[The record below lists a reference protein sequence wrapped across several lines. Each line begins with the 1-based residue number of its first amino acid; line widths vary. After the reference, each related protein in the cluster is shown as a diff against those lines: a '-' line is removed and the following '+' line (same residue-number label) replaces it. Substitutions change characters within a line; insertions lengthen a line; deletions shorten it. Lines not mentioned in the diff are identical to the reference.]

1 MTKLGD
7 IFNKRIE
14 KKEFSASEKHWGDLE
29 SMLNEH
35 DASKKGGAAWWL
47 GGAGVFA
54 IALLFGWFAI
64 DTSNEI
70 ASIDEPTSSNAK
82 ISNTNIQKSTTAE
95 SSELIQQKD
104 KVSDNTVD
112 GVKNDDKNQESLGKI
127 EEEAIAEN
135 PEEVSKTDNNNQAIP
150 PAKISTSNGAA
161 DIAEEAIA
169 ENPEEELK
177 TNNNNQAIP
186 PAKISTSNE
195 AEDVVEETI
204 AENPEEELKTNNN
217 NQAIPLA
224 KISTS
229 NEAEDVAEKTDN
241 SNEPAGVNQNSNK
254 LIDNSYSAIENTN
267 SEVFDKLELMDL
279 LGISLVENQI
289 DVLNP
294 VEDFIDG
301 GKSKFQLEV
310 GLYSGP
316 MFVGKYLSSA
326 TNADYITR
334 RQGEEID
341 RISFNSNIDLNI
353 KFGKLLLSTGL
364 NNHQQGEVTNY
375 SNDYENWVVTQWIDY
390 EVTDNSFWQLNT
402 TSFTI
407 ITDDN
412 YTIDTDTVLSYY
424 DETIGSY
431 VTDTVNYQ
439 SYEINN
445 IGTQQFDLVDSI
457 YVVQFDSTAT
467 LVVDSSLVL
476 VADANNTQ
484 QKTTTRFSYVEVP
497 ILLGY
502 EFPINRLSLSC
513 KTGIGVGMLTR
524 YNATYYTQDYSA
536 PQLVNESQ
544 VNQLMINYLLRI
556 GMKYAINESIA
567 FSCEPFYR
575 LNLSNVIKSEDVTQ
589 KYWNAGLNI
598 GAVYSF

>member
-112 GVKNDDKNQESLGKI
+112 GFKNDDKNQESLGKI

-150 PAKISTSNGAA
+150 LAKISTSNE
-161 DIAEEAIA
+161 AEDVAEGAIA

-195 AEDVVEETI
+195 AEDVAEETI

-217 NQAIPLA
+217 NQAIPPA

-457 YVVQFDSTAT
+457 YVVQLDSTVT
-467 LVVDSSLVL
+467 LTVDSSLVL
-476 VADANNTQ
+476 VADANNPQ

-502 EFPINRLSLSC
+502 EFPINRLSISC

-524 YNATYYTQDYSA
+524 HNATYHTQDYSA
-536 PQLVNESQ
+536 PQLVNKSQ

>member
-112 GVKNDDKNQESLGKI
+112 GFKNDDKNQESLGKI

-150 PAKISTSNGAA
+150 PAKISTSNE
-161 DIAEEAIA
+161 AEDVAEGAIA
-169 ENPEEELK
+169 ENPEEESK
-177 TNNNNQAIP
+177 TDNNNQAIP

-195 AEDVVEETI
+195 AEDVAEGAI

-301 GKSKFQLEV
+301 GKSKFQLEL

-402 TSFTI
+402 TPFTI

-457 YVVQFDSTAT
+457 YVVQLDSTVT
-467 LVVDSSLVL
+467 LTVDSSLVL
-476 VADANNTQ
+476 VADANNPQ

-502 EFPINRLSLSC
+502 EFPINRLSISC

-524 YNATYYTQDYSA
+524 HNATYHTQDYSA
-536 PQLVNESQ
+536 PQLVNKSQ

>member
-104 KVSDNTVD
+104 KVSDNTGD
-112 GVKNDDKNQESLGKI
+112 GFKNDDKNQESLGKI

-150 PAKISTSNGAA
+150 PAKISTSNE
-161 DIAEEAIA
+161 AEDVPEGAIA

-186 PAKISTSNE
+186 P
-195 AEDVVEETI
+195 
-204 AENPEEELKTNNN
+204 
-217 NQAIPLA
+217 A

-279 LGISLVENQI
+279 LGTSLVENQLA
-289 DVLNP
+289 VLNP

-301 GKSKFQLEV
+301 GKSKFQLEL

-412 YTIDTDTVLSYY
+412 YAIDTDTVLSYY

-457 YVVQFDSTAT
+457 YVVQLDSTVT
-467 LVVDSSLVL
+467 LTLDSSLVL
-476 VADANNTQ
+476 VADANNPQ

-502 EFPINRLSLSC
+502 EFPINRLSLSF
-513 KTGIGVGMLTR
+513 KTGIGVGMLMR
-524 YNATYYTQDYSA
+524 YNATYYTQDYFA

-544 VNQLMINYLLRI
+544 VNQLMINYLLRLGI
-556 GMKYAINESIA
+556 KYAINESIA

>member
-104 KVSDNTVD
+104 KVSDNTGD
-112 GVKNDDKNQESLGKI
+112 GFKNDDKNQESLGKI

-150 PAKISTSNGAA
+150 PAKISTSNE
-161 DIAEEAIA
+161 AEDVPEGAIA
-169 ENPEEELK
+169 ENREEESK

-186 PAKISTSNE
+186 P
-195 AEDVVEETI
+195 
-204 AENPEEELKTNNN
+204 
-217 NQAIPLA
+217 A

-279 LGISLVENQI
+279 LGTSLVENQLA
-289 DVLNP
+289 VLNP

-301 GKSKFQLEV
+301 GKSKFQLEL

-445 IGTQQFDLVDSI
+445 IGAQQFDLVDSI
-457 YVVQFDSTAT
+457 YVLQFDSTAT
-467 LVVDSSLVL
+467 LVVDSSIVL

-484 QKTTTRFSYVEVP
+484 QKSTTRFSYVEVP

-502 EFPINRLSLSC
+502 EFPINRLSLSF
-513 KTGIGVGMLTR
+513 KTGIGVGMLMR
-524 YNATYYTQDYSA
+524 YNATYYTQDYFA

-544 VNQLMINYLLRI
+544 VNQLMINYLLRLGI
-556 GMKYAINESIA
+556 KYAINESIA

>member
-112 GVKNDDKNQESLGKI
+112 GFKNDDKNQESLGKI

-150 PAKISTSNGAA
+150 LAKISTSNE
-161 DIAEEAIA
+161 AEDVAEGAIA

-186 PAKISTSNE
+186 LAKISTSNE
-195 AEDVVEETI
+195 AEDVAEETI

-217 NQAIPLA
+217 NQAIPPA

-457 YVVQFDSTAT
+457 YVVQLDSTVT
-467 LVVDSSLVL
+467 LTVDSSLVL
-476 VADANNTQ
+476 VADANNPQ

-502 EFPINRLSLSC
+502 EFPINRLSISC

-524 YNATYYTQDYSA
+524 HNATYHTQDYSA
-536 PQLVNESQ
+536 PQLVNKSQ

>member
-47 GGAGVFA
+47 GGAGAFA

-82 ISNTNIQKSTTAE
+82 ISNTNIQKSTTVE

-104 KVSDNTVD
+104 QIIYNTVD
-112 GVKNDDKNQESLGKI
+112 GLKNDGKNQESLGKI

-135 PEEVSKTDNNNQAIP
+135 PEVESKTNNNNQSIP
-150 PAKISTSNGAA
+150 PAKISTSNEAA
-161 DIAEEAIA
+161 DVTEEAIA
-169 ENPEEELK
+169 ENPEVESK

-195 AEDVVEETI
+195 SA
-204 AENPEEELKTNNN
+204 
-217 NQAIPLA
+217 
-224 KISTS
+224 
-229 NEAEDVAEKTDN
+229 DVAEKTEN
-241 SNEPAGVNQNSNK
+241 SNDPAGVNQNSNN
-254 LIDNSYSAIENTN
+254 LIGNSYSAIENTN
-267 SEVFDKLELMDL
+267 LEVFDKLELMDL
-279 LGISLVENQI
+279 LGTSLVENQLA
-289 DVLNP
+289 VLNP

-326 TNADYITR
+326 TNANYITR

-445 IGTQQFDLVDSI
+445 IGAQQFDLVDSI
-457 YVVQFDSTAT
+457 YVLQFDSTAT
-467 LVVDSSLVL
+467 LVVDSSIVL

-484 QKTTTRFSYVEVP
+484 QISTTRFSYVEVP

-502 EFPINRLSLSC
+502 EFPINRLSLSF
-513 KTGIGVGMLTR
+513 KTGIGVGMLMR
-524 YNATYYTQDYSA
+524 YNATYYTQDYFA

-544 VNQLMINYLLRI
+544 VNQLMINYLLRLGI
-556 GMKYAINESIA
+556 KYAINESIA

>member
-35 DASKKGGAAWWL
+35 DASKKGSAAWWL

-64 DTSNEI
+64 DTYNEI

-112 GVKNDDKNQESLGKI
+112 GFKNDDKNQESLGKI

-150 PAKISTSNGAA
+150 PAKISTSNE
-161 DIAEEAIA
+161 AEDVAEGAIA

-186 PAKISTSNE
+186 LAKISTSNE
-195 AEDVVEETI
+195 AEDVAEGAI

-301 GKSKFQLEV
+301 GKSKFQLEL

-457 YVVQFDSTAT
+457 YVVQLDSTVT
-467 LVVDSSLVL
+467 LTVDSSLVL
-476 VADANNTQ
+476 VADANNPQ

-502 EFPINRLSLSC
+502 EFPINRLSISC

-524 YNATYYTQDYSA
+524 HNATYHTQDYSA
-536 PQLVNESQ
+536 PQLVNKSQ

>member
-112 GVKNDDKNQESLGKI
+112 GFKNDDKNQESLGKI

-150 PAKISTSNGAA
+150 LAKISTSNE
-161 DIAEEAIA
+161 AEDVAEGAIA

-186 PAKISTSNE
+186 P
-195 AEDVVEETI
+195 
-204 AENPEEELKTNNN
+204 
-217 NQAIPLA
+217 A

-457 YVVQFDSTAT
+457 YVVQLDSTVT
-467 LVVDSSLVL
+467 LTVDSSLVL
-476 VADANNTQ
+476 VADANNPQ

-502 EFPINRLSLSC
+502 EFPINRLSISC

-524 YNATYYTQDYSA
+524 HNATYHTQDYSA
-536 PQLVNESQ
+536 PQLVNKSQ

>member
-112 GVKNDDKNQESLGKI
+112 GFKNDDKNQESLGKI
-127 EEEAIAEN
+127 EEEA
-135 PEEVSKTDNNNQAIP
+135 
-150 PAKISTSNGAA
+150 
-161 DIAEEAIA
+161 
-169 ENPEEELK
+169 
-177 TNNNNQAIP
+177 
-186 PAKISTSNE
+186 
-195 AEDVVEETI
+195 I

-301 GKSKFQLEV
+301 GKSKFQLEL

-402 TSFTI
+402 TPFTI

-457 YVVQFDSTAT
+457 YVVQLDSTVT
-467 LVVDSSLVL
+467 LTVDSSLVL
-476 VADANNTQ
+476 VADANNPQ

-502 EFPINRLSLSC
+502 EFPINRLSISC

-524 YNATYYTQDYSA
+524 HNATYHTQDYSA
-536 PQLVNESQ
+536 PQLVNKSQ

>member
-47 GGAGVFA
+47 GGAGAFA

-82 ISNTNIQKSTTAE
+82 ISNTNIQKSTTVE

-104 KVSDNTVD
+104 QIIYNTVD
-112 GVKNDDKNQESLGKI
+112 GLKNDGKNQESLGKI

-135 PEEVSKTDNNNQAIP
+135 PEVESKTNNNNQSIP
-150 PAKISTSNGAA
+150 PAKISTSNEAA
-161 DIAEEAIA
+161 DVTEEAIA
-169 ENPEEELK
+169 ENPEGESK

-195 AEDVVEETI
+195 SA
-204 AENPEEELKTNNN
+204 
-217 NQAIPLA
+217 
-224 KISTS
+224 
-229 NEAEDVAEKTDN
+229 DVAEKTEN
-241 SNEPAGVNQNSNK
+241 SNDPAGVNQNSNN
-254 LIDNSYSAIENTN
+254 LIGNSYSAIENTN
-267 SEVFDKLELMDL
+267 LEVFDKLELMDL
-279 LGISLVENQI
+279 LGTSLVENQLA
-289 DVLNP
+289 VLNP

-326 TNADYITR
+326 TNANYITR

-445 IGTQQFDLVDSI
+445 IGAQQFDLVDSI
-457 YVVQFDSTAT
+457 YVLQFDSTAT
-467 LVVDSSLVL
+467 LVVDSSIVL

-484 QKTTTRFSYVEVP
+484 QISTTRFSYVEVP

-502 EFPINRLSLSC
+502 EFPINRLSLSF
-513 KTGIGVGMLTR
+513 KTGIGVGMLMR
-524 YNATYYTQDYSA
+524 YNATYYTQDYFA

-544 VNQLMINYLLRI
+544 VNQLMINYLLRLGI
-556 GMKYAINESIA
+556 KYAINESIA

>member
-47 GGAGVFA
+47 GGAGAFA

-82 ISNTNIQKSTTAE
+82 ISNTNIQKSTTVE

-104 KVSDNTVD
+104 QIIYNTVD
-112 GVKNDDKNQESLGKI
+112 GLKNDGKNQESLGKI

-135 PEEVSKTDNNNQAIP
+135 PEVESKTNNNNQSIP
-150 PAKISTSNGAA
+150 PAKISTSNEAA
-161 DIAEEAIA
+161 DVTEEAIA
-169 ENPEEELK
+169 ENPEVESK

-195 AEDVVEETI
+195 SA
-204 AENPEEELKTNNN
+204 
-217 NQAIPLA
+217 
-224 KISTS
+224 
-229 NEAEDVAEKTDN
+229 DVAEKTEN
-241 SNEPAGVNQNSNK
+241 SNDPAGVNQNSNN
-254 LIDNSYSAIENTN
+254 LIGNSYSAIENTN
-267 SEVFDKLELMDL
+267 LEVFDKLELMDL
-279 LGISLVENQI
+279 LGTSLVENQLA
-289 DVLNP
+289 VLNP

-326 TNADYITR
+326 TNANYITR

-445 IGTQQFDLVDSI
+445 IGAQQFDLVDSI
-457 YVVQFDSTAT
+457 YVLQFDSTAT
-467 LVVDSSLVL
+467 LVVDSSIVL

-484 QKTTTRFSYVEVP
+484 QKSTTRFSYVEVP

-502 EFPINRLSLSC
+502 EFPINRLSLSF
-513 KTGIGVGMLTR
+513 KTGIGVGMLMR
-524 YNATYYTQDYSA
+524 YNATYYTQDYFA

-544 VNQLMINYLLRI
+544 VNQLMINYLLRLGI
-556 GMKYAINESIA
+556 KYAINESIA

>member
-47 GGAGVFA
+47 GGAGAFA

-82 ISNTNIQKSTTAE
+82 ISNTNIQKTTTVE

-104 KVSDNTVD
+104 QIIYNTVD
-112 GVKNDDKNQESLGKI
+112 GLKNDGKNQESLGKI

-135 PEEVSKTDNNNQAIP
+135 PEVES
-150 PAKISTSNGAA
+150 
-161 DIAEEAIA
+161 
-169 ENPEEELK
+169 K
-177 TNNNNQAIP
+177 TNNNNQSIP

-195 AEDVVEETI
+195 SA
-204 AENPEEELKTNNN
+204 
-217 NQAIPLA
+217 
-224 KISTS
+224 
-229 NEAEDVAEKTDN
+229 DVAEKTEN
-241 SNEPAGVNQNSNK
+241 SNDPAGVNQNSNN
-254 LIDNSYSAIENTN
+254 LIGNSYSAIENTN
-267 SEVFDKLELMDL
+267 LEVFDKLELMDL
-279 LGISLVENQI
+279 LGTSLVENQLA
-289 DVLNP
+289 VLNP

-326 TNADYITR
+326 TNANYITR

-445 IGTQQFDLVDSI
+445 IGAQQFDLVDSI
-457 YVVQFDSTAT
+457 YVLQFDSTTT
-467 LVVDSSLVL
+467 LVVDSSIVL

-484 QKTTTRFSYVEVP
+484 QKSTTRFSYVEVP

-502 EFPINRLSLSC
+502 EFPINRLSLSF
-513 KTGIGVGMLTR
+513 KTGIGVGMLMR
-524 YNATYYTQDYSA
+524 YNATYYTQDYFA

-544 VNQLMINYLLRI
+544 VNQLMINYLLRLGI
-556 GMKYAINESIA
+556 KYAINESIA

>member
-112 GVKNDDKNQESLGKI
+112 GFKNDDKNQESLGKI

-150 PAKISTSNGAA
+150 LAKISTSNE
-161 DIAEEAIA
+161 AEDVAEGAIA

-186 PAKISTSNE
+186 P
-195 AEDVVEETI
+195 
-204 AENPEEELKTNNN
+204 
-217 NQAIPLA
+217 A

-301 GKSKFQLEV
+301 GKSKFQLEL

-457 YVVQFDSTAT
+457 YVVQLDSTVT
-467 LVVDSSLVL
+467 LTVDSSLVL
-476 VADANNTQ
+476 VADANNPQ

-502 EFPINRLSLSC
+502 EFPINRLSISC

-524 YNATYYTQDYSA
+524 HNATYHTQDYSA
-536 PQLVNESQ
+536 PQLVNKSQ

>member
-112 GVKNDDKNQESLGKI
+112 GFKNDDKNQESLGKI

-150 PAKISTSNGAA
+150 PAKISTSNE
-161 DIAEEAIA
+161 AEDVAEGAIA
-169 ENPEEELK
+169 ENREEE
-177 TNNNNQAIP
+177 
-186 PAKISTSNE
+186 S
-195 AEDVVEETI
+195 
-204 AENPEEELKTNNN
+204 KTNNN

-301 GKSKFQLEV
+301 RKSKFQLEL

-431 VTDTVNYQ
+431 VTDTINYQ

-457 YVVQFDSTAT
+457 YVVQLDSTVT
-467 LVVDSSLVL
+467 LTVDSSLVL
-476 VADANNTQ
+476 VADANNPQ

-502 EFPINRLSLSC
+502 EFPINRLSISC

-524 YNATYYTQDYSA
+524 HNATYHTQDYSA
-536 PQLVNESQ
+536 PQLVNKSQ

>member
-1 MTKLGD
+1 
-7 IFNKRIE
+7 
-14 KKEFSASEKHWGDLE
+14 
-29 SMLNEH
+29 
-35 DASKKGGAAWWL
+35 
-47 GGAGVFA
+47 
-54 IALLFGWFAI
+54 
-64 DTSNEI
+64 
-70 ASIDEPTSSNAK
+70 
-82 ISNTNIQKSTTAE
+82 
-95 SSELIQQKD
+95 
-104 KVSDNTVD
+104 
-112 GVKNDDKNQESLGKI
+112 
-127 EEEAIAEN
+127 
-135 PEEVSKTDNNNQAIP
+135 
-150 PAKISTSNGAA
+150 
-161 DIAEEAIA
+161 
-169 ENPEEELK
+169 
-177 TNNNNQAIP
+177 
-186 PAKISTSNE
+186 
-195 AEDVVEETI
+195 
-204 AENPEEELKTNNN
+204 
-217 NQAIPLA
+217 
-224 KISTS
+224 
-229 NEAEDVAEKTDN
+229 
-241 SNEPAGVNQNSNK
+241 
-254 LIDNSYSAIENTN
+254 
-267 SEVFDKLELMDL
+267 MDL
-279 LGISLVENQI
+279 LGTSLVENQLA
-289 DVLNP
+289 VLNP

-412 YTIDTDTVLSYY
+412 YAIDTDTVLSYY

-457 YVVQFDSTAT
+457 YVVQLDSTVT
-467 LVVDSSLVL
+467 LTLDSSLVL
-476 VADANNTQ
+476 VADANNPQ

-502 EFPINRLSLSC
+502 EFPINRLSISC

-524 YNATYYTQDYSA
+524 HNATYHTQDYSA
-536 PQLVNESQ
+536 PQLVNKSQ

>member
-104 KVSDNTVD
+104 KVSDNTGD
-112 GVKNDDKNQESLGKI
+112 GFKNDDKNQESLGKI

-150 PAKISTSNGAA
+150 PAKISTSNE
-161 DIAEEAIA
+161 AEDVPEGAIA

-186 PAKISTSNE
+186 P
-195 AEDVVEETI
+195 
-204 AENPEEELKTNNN
+204 
-217 NQAIPLA
+217 A

-279 LGISLVENQI
+279 LGTSLVENQLA
-289 DVLNP
+289 VLNP

-412 YTIDTDTVLSYY
+412 YAIDTDTVLSYY

-457 YVVQFDSTAT
+457 YVVQLDSTVT
-467 LVVDSSLVL
+467 LTLDSSLVL
-476 VADANNTQ
+476 VADANNPQ

-502 EFPINRLSLSC
+502 EFPINRLSISC

-524 YNATYYTQDYSA
+524 HNATYHTQDYSA
-536 PQLVNESQ
+536 PQLVNKSQ